1 MTGNATGPGNAASG
15 SSTLSGLLLVIATI
29 LVLGALSW
37 GEMVFAP
44 AAFAIFIVMVVWPLQ
59 AWLQA
64 RMPKMLAVLITIV
77 VTLVCIAALLLLF
90 AWGMSVVGQWLVR
103 NSTRFQAMYQV
114 ASDWLEDHGFAV
126 AGQMAEL
133 FNMSWVVRMVQTMLS
148 RLNGLAGFAMLV
160 FAFSVLGL
168 LEAESLAKRLA
179 AAGNRFGG
187 IDVIAVSRETARQ
200 FGKYMLVRSIASAV
214 TGAVVW
220 LIAWVVGLEHPAAWA
235 AIAFTLNYIPFI
247 GPLVATVLPT
257 LFALAQFESL
267 QLALV
272 VLLSLAVV
280 QFLIGSYL
288 EPLLTGSTL
297 SMSPFAVIFVVFLW
311 SLLWGLTGA
320 FIGVPILVAV
330 LTVCRRLPAMRWLTV
345 LLSGGEGA
353 IPPSAPLPGPAQH
366 GRE

>member
-1 MTGNATGPGNAASG
+1 MNGP
-15 SSTLSGLLLVIATI
+15 STSTEPGLSTIGALLLVSTTI

-44 AAFAIFIVMVVWPLQ
+44 VAFAIFIVMVVWPLQ
-59 AWLQA
+59 AWLQS
-64 RMPKMLAVLITIV
+64 RMPKMLAILITIA
-77 VTLVCIAALLLLF
+77 VTIVCIAALLLLF

-103 NSTRFQAMYQV
+103 NSTRFQDLYQT
-114 ASDWLEDHGFAV
+114 ASDWLEGHGFAV
-126 AGQMAEL
+126 AGQMTEF
-133 FNMSWVVRMVQTMLS
+133 FNMSWVVRMVQTMLA

-160 FAFSVLGL
+160 FAFAVLGL
-168 LEAESLAKRLA
+168 LEVENLARRIRA
-179 AAGNRFGG
+179 SGGRFGG
-187 IDVIAVSRETARQ
+187 VDVIEVSRETASQ
-200 FGKYMLVRSIASAV
+200 FGKYMLVRTIASAV

-220 LIAWVVGLEHPAAWA
+220 LIAWVVGLDHPAAWA

-272 VLLSLAVV
+272 VLACLTVV
-280 QFLIGSYL
+280 QFMIGSYL
-288 EPLLTGSTL
+288 EPVLTGSTL
-297 SMSPFAVIFVVFLW
+297 SMSPFAVMFVVFLW

-330 LTVCRRLPAMRWLTV
+330 LTVCRRLPSMRWLTV
-345 LLSGGEGA
+345 LLSGGSKG
-353 IPPSAPLPGPAQH
+353 
-366 GRE
+366 

>member
-1 MTGNATGPGNAASG
+1 MTGNVTGPGDAGSG
-15 SSTLSGLLLVIATI
+15 SSTLAGLLLVSTTI

-44 AAFAIFIVMVVWPLQ
+44 AAFAIFIVMVVWPVQ

-64 RMPKMLAVLITIV
+64 RMPKMLAVLITII

-103 NSTRFQAMYQV
+103 NSTRFQAVYQA
-114 ASDWLEDHGFAV
+114 ASDWLESQGFIV
-126 AGQMAEL
+126 AGQMTEL

-187 IDVIAVSRETARQ
+187 IDVVEVSRETARHYA
-200 FGKYMLVRSIASAV
+200 KYMLVRTIASAL
-214 TGAVVW
+214 TGAVTW
-220 LIAWVVGLEHPAAWA
+220 LIARVVGLDHPAAWA

-272 VLLSLAVV
+272 VLVSLSVV

-288 EPLLTGSTL
+288 EPVLTGSTL
-297 SMSPFAVIFVVFLW
+297 SISPFAVIFVVFLW
-311 SLLWGLTGA
+311 SLLWGLSGA

-330 LTVCRRLPAMRWLTV
+330 LTVCRRLPAMRWFTV
-345 LLSGGEGA
+345 LLSGGDA
-353 IPPSAPLPGPAQH
+353 PTRPSERLPGRAQR